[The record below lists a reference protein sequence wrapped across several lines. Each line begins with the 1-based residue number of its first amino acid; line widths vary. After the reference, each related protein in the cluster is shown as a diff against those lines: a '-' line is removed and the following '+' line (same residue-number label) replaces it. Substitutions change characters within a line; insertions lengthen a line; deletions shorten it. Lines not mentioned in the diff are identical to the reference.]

1 MKTFNDWY
9 TKINEEL
16 AEPVA
21 TVTSDSATADVD
33 VKADRDAMISDVDA
47 IMTSLETLA
56 GELKEELEVSEEVN
70 EADSELGAIS
80 DIATKAAIGAA
91 AAGGATALAA
101 KWVMNKIK
109 AKKATKAQQG
119 INSMLMKVELAKL
132 KAKEAEDANAKE
144 AMNAKIEDMKSKAE
158 ELQTAYVEKFKDN
171 NLAAKALESERL
183 KGSIARMEFLAKE
196 TGSES
201 YKKEML
207 KLQDSY
213 KDTLAD
219 LDKIKKEGEEATKKA
234 KEAEAESPEKSD
246 QTESPEST
254 DTEQTS
260 EEPTDSEETTND
272 SEEEVPSTTVSSD
285 DKEEKS
291 EEPAKNSKEGKL
303 SRLDALLK
311 KAEEIGADEKIKK
324 IKDLID
330 RVSAKESWQL
340 DNTVLGQLLESE
352 IKKLESEQVLFESNA
367 LSIKDRFSKLI

>member
-21 TVTSDSATADVD
+21 TVATDSDTADVD

-132 KAKEAEDANAKE
+132 KAKETEDANAKE

-171 NLAAKALESERL
+171 DLAAKALESERL

-219 LDKIKKEGEEATKKA
+219 LEKIKKEGEEATKKA
-234 KEAEAESPEKSD
+234 KETEAESPEKGD
-246 QTESPEST
+246 QTESPKST
-254 DTEQTS
+254 DTE
-260 EEPTDSEETTND
+260 EA
-272 SEEEVPSTTVSSD
+272 
-285 DKEEKS
+285 S

-330 RVSAKESWQL
+330 KVSAKESWQL

-352 IKKLESEQVLFESNA
+352 IKKLESEQVLFESNV